1 MYSKEFKTK
10 VVNEIIAG
18 LPIKRAA
25 RTYNIER
32 HTVQNWVRS
41 AEITV
46 PASKQWITEEQKLEA
61 IKQVETGICVRQVAE
76 TFNITEQTIYN

>member
-18 LPIKRAA
+18 LPIKRAT

-41 AEITV
+41 AGITV
-46 PASKQWITEEQKLEA
+46 LASKQWITEE
-61 IKQVETGICVRQVAE
+61 
-76 TFNITEQTIYN
+76 